1 MAGNTISIPVVGSIL
16 AVVLAA
22 TELRRDA
29 DQCVGEVGS
38 RLRSSSSTPQ
48 VVWIGDHRASNTGTC
63 EWSCLLRENK
73 KSTDANPPKKR
84 KTTVMKGQRKV
95 DDYFQC
101 PTAKQ

>member
-16 AVVLAA
+16 AVILAA

-29 DQCVGEVGS
+29 DQCVGEVGP

-48 VVWIGDHRASNTGTC
+48 VVWIGDHRASNGGTN
-63 EWSCLLRENK
+63 EWSCILREK
-73 KSTDANPPKKR
+73 PTRVDNPPKKR
-84 KTTVMKGQRKV
+84 KKTVMKGQCKV
-95 DDYFQC
+95 DDYFQ